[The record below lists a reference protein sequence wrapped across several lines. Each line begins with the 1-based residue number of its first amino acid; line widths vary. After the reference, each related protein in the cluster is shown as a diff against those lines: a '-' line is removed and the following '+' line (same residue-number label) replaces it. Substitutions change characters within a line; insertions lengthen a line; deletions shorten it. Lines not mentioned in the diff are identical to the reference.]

1 MQKVQKT
8 IEAVIEKSY
17 GEGSDGQWVIS
28 SINKDRTG
36 DTIEPSALESQ
47 VGKTLPALFGHDS
60 SKIVGKWVVDR
71 FVKSTG
77 KLYASL
83 HLSATGLGTMLKT
96 LLADQVPISAS
107 IGFFGK
113 GSYEREQ
120 DGYHFTELDI
130 FETSLVA
137 VPANAD
143 AVRVK
148 CMAAGV
154 DPEPLFTPPEQPGQ
168 AVAKKSMA
176 QRVMLSRA
184 AAAIN
189 DATAATH
196 LPD

>member
-1 MQKVQKT
+1 MEMHHRSITAT
-8 IEAVIEKSY
+8 IEKAS
-17 GEGSDGQWVIS
+17 GSSADGQWVIS
-28 SINKDRTG
+28 SVNKDRMG
-36 DTIEPSALESQ
+36 DTIDPVALESQ

-83 HLSATGLGTMLKT
+83 HLSATSLGGMLKT

-107 IGFFGK
+107 IGFFGS
-113 GSYEREQ
+113 GEYDREQ
-120 DGYHFTELDI
+120 GGFHFSELDI

-148 CMAAGV
+148 SIEVGL
-154 DPEPLFTPPEQPGQ
+154 DPEPLFTADPAPMEP
-168 AVAKKSMA
+168 AVAKKSMR
-176 QRVMLSRA
+176 QRVLLSRA
-184 AAAIN
+184 AAAID
-189 DATAATH
+189 DATAASPH
-196 LPD
+196 N

>member
-1 MQKVQKT
+1 VERVRKS
-8 IEAVIEKSY
+8 INAVIEKAAD
-17 GEGSDGQWVIS
+17 GADGQWVIS
-28 SINKDRTG
+28 SVNKDRAG
-36 DTIEPSALESQ
+36 DTIEPSALEAQ
-47 VGKTLPALFGHDS
+47 VGKSLPALFGHDS
-60 SKIVGKWVVDR
+60 SKIVGKWVIDK
-71 FVKSTG
+71 FVKTSG

-96 LLADQVPISAS
+96 LLSDQVPISAS
-107 IGFFGK
+107 IGFFGS
-113 GSYEREQ
+113 GDYNREQ
-120 DGYHFTELDI
+120 GGYHFNEVDI

-148 CMAAGV
+148 SLAVGL
-154 DPEPLFTPPEQPGQ
+154 DPEPLFTSPDQPGQ

-176 QRVMLSRA
+176 QRVILSRA

-196 LPD
+196 PID

>member
-1 MQKVQKT
+1 MQPIRKTLTAT
-8 IEAVIEKSY
+8 IEKAS
-17 GEGSDGQWVIS
+17 GASADGQWVIS
-28 SINKDRTG
+28 SVNKDRTG
-36 DTIEPSALESQ
+36 DTIEPSALEAQ
-47 VGKTLPALFGHDS
+47 VGKTLPALFGHDTT
-60 SKIVGKWVVDR
+60 KIVGKWVVDR
-71 FVKSTG
+71 FVKSSG

-148 CMAAGV
+148 CLAAGV
-154 DPEPLFTPPEQPGQ
+154 DPEPLFTSSEQPGP

-189 DATAATH
+189 DATAATKPH
-196 LPD
+196 

>member
-1 MQKVQKT
+1 MKT
-8 IEAVIEKSY
+8 KHLLTAQIEKSAD
-17 GEGSDGQWVIS
+17 GKSDGQWVIS
-28 SINKDRTG
+28 SVNRDRTG
-36 DTIEPSALESQ
+36 DTIAAAALETQ

-60 SKIVGKWVVDR
+60 TKIVGKWVIDR
-71 FVKSTG
+71 FVKGTG

-83 HLSATGLGTMLKT
+83 HLSATGLGDMLKT
-96 LLADQVPISAS
+96 LLGDQVPISAS
-107 IGFFGK
+107 IGFHGK
-113 GSYEREQ
+113 GAYEREQ
-120 DGYHFTELDI
+120 GGFHFTELDI

-148 CMAAGV
+148 CLAAGV
-154 DPEPLFTPPEQPGQ
+154 DPEPLFTSPDQPRP

-196 LPD
+196 PID